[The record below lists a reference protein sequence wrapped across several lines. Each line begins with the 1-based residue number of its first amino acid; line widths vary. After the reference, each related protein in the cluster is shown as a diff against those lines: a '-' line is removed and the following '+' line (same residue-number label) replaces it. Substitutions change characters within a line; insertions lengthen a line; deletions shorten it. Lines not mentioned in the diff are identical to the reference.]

1 MRPWFTGGNIT
12 ILPLLNKI
20 IFNENRFINKRKN
33 ILDSEIASFLVS
45 SSQEGFDLVDDNN
58 NYLFDRMV
66 KKSGA
71 LTDNEMFGLEP
82 AYILGGEIKI
92 FLYSTNLIF

>member
-20 IFNENRFINKRKN
+20 IFNENRFINKTKN
-33 ILDSEIASFLVS
+33 ILDSEIASFLAS

-58 NYLFDRMV
+58 NYLFDRTV
-66 KKSGA
+66 KKLGA
-71 LTDNEMFGLEP
+71 LADNEIFDLEP
-82 AYILGGEIKI
+82 AYILGGKIKI
-92 FLYSTNLIF
+92 FLYSKN

>member
-1 MRPWFTGGNIT
+1 M
-12 ILPLLNKI
+12 
-20 IFNENRFINKRKN
+20 
-33 ILDSEIASFLVS
+33 
-45 SSQEGFDLVDDNN
+45 DDNN

>member
-20 IFNENRFINKRKN
+20 IFNENRFINKTKN

-58 NYLFDRMV
+58 NYLFDRTV
-66 KKSGA
+66 KKLGTLA
-71 LTDNEMFGLEP
+71 DNEMFDLEP
-82 AYILGGEIKI
+82 AYIFGGEIKN
-92 FLYSTNLIF
+92 FLYSKN

>member
-20 IFNENRFINKRKN
+20 IFNENRFINKTKN
-33 ILDSEIASFLVS
+33 ILDSEITSFLAS

-58 NYLFDRMV
+58 NYLFDRTV
-66 KKSGA
+66 KKLGA
-71 LTDNEMFGLEP
+71 LADNEMFGLEP

-92 FLYSTNLIF
+92 FLYSKN